1 MFPSSFI
8 QELKDKNDIV
18 DVISAYVDLK
28 NKGGKF
34 WACCPFHQEKSASF
48 SVDANKQFFY
58 CFGCHAGGDVI
69 TFISMQEHL
78 TKFEA
83 IEYLANKAN
92 IPMPS
97 KVDSDAEAKKQQ
109 AKKVHFDMHK
119 LAARFYVQNL
129 TKSDLAKKYIGQRGI
144 KVDIVKKFGIGF
156 APDAK
161 DQLYKLLTSK
171 GYTEKQM
178 LDSGLIKRGQ
188 YGIMDAF
195 RNRIMFPIIDIYG
208 NVIAFGGRVLDDS
221 LPKYLNSAESIFY
234 NKRRHLFGLNLVKNQ
249 KPITHIVLVEG
260 YMDVVM
266 LTNFGVQGVVA
277 SLGTAFTEQQANLIK
292 RFAKDVFLCYD
303 ADSAGQKAALRAS
316 GILQAAGL
324 NVRIIDL
331 PKGLDPDDFVK
342 NKGSDGFDLL
352 LEKALLPH
360 QFEVERLSEN
370 YQLSE
375 ENQRRDFAIAAL
387 RIVAKLKN
395 NLDKEDMIKYLQ
407 VKTGYSA
414 DALNIEQLSLSQDQ
428 KKTEEKKIQRPVAVK
443 KDTIRDKAER
453 MILKLALNGMSEELL
468 DRMSEADFS
477 SEFHRSVFKL
487 IKDKRIDETELL
499 NSSESH
505 EDSSRAV
512 EIMDTEIGKDH
523 EKIFEDCY
531 KNIIIDKLDK
541 QHKLFIKELDEKSAA
556 GQETADILEK
566 INEIQIKIREIREE
580 N

>member
-109 AKKVHFDMHK
+109 ARKVHFDMHK
-119 LAARFYVQNL
+119 IAARFYLENL
-129 TKSDLAKKYIGQRGI
+129 MRNDLAKQYIGKRGI
-144 KVDIVKKFGIGF
+144 KVDFIKKFGIGY

-161 DQLYKLLTSK
+161 DQLFRLLSSK
-171 GYTEKQM
+171 GYNEKQM

-195 RNRIMFPIIDIYG
+195 RKRVMFPIIDIYG

-221 LPKYLNSAESIFY
+221 LPKYLNSAESVFY
-234 NKRRHLFGLNLVKNQ
+234 NKRRHLFGLNIVKNQ

-266 LTNFGVQGVVA
+266 LTNFGINGAVA

-303 ADSAGQKAALRAS
+303 ADSAGQKAAMRAA
-316 GILQAAGL
+316 GIMQAAGL

-342 NKGSDGFDLL
+342 SKGSDGFDLL

-360 QFEVERLSEN
+360 QFEVERLSEQ

-387 RIVAKLKN
+387 RIVAKLTN
-395 NLDKEDMIKYLQ
+395 NLDIEDMIKYLQ

-428 KKTEEKKIQRPVAVK
+428 KKVEEKKIQRPVTVK
-443 KDTIRDKAER
+443 KDTVRDKAER
-453 MILKLALNGMSEELL
+453 MILKLALNGMRQQLL
-468 DRMSEADFS
+468 ERMQQVDFDG
-477 SEFHRSVFKL
+477 EFNAKVFDF
-487 IKDKRIDETELL
+487 IKEQQMDESLLL
-499 NSSESH
+499 NRCETH
-505 EDSSRAV
+505 EDSAKAV
-512 EIMDTEIGKDH
+512 EIIKTEIGKDY

-531 KNIIIDKLDK
+531 KIIIEDKL
-541 QHKLFIKELDEKSAA
+541 IKERDLLLKQLEEQSAA
-556 GQETADILEK
+556 KLDTAQLLEK
-566 INEIQIKIREIREE
+566 INEIQIKIQEI
-580 N
+580 